1 MSGIQL
7 TKEQMI
13 QEYMSDSEQNL
24 NCSLHNISGGFFKPA
39 INRAYYCA
47 LDAINACLTTID
59 ILDHKNHGFVIG
71 KFREHFIKTHVFE
84 VTISDNLGELFD
96 LRQDSDY
103 SKGFY
108 VGEEEAKELAE
119 KATVIYET
127 ISSYITD
134 YLIKLSAA
142 NDKFGTVDGR

>member
-1 MSGIQL
+1 MPGIQL

-13 QEYMSDSEQNL
+13 QEYMSDSKQNL
-24 NCSLHNISGGFFKPA
+24 DCSIHNISGGFFKPA

-59 ILDHKNHGFVIG
+59 IFDHRNHGFVIG
-71 KFREHFIKTHVFE
+71 KFREHFIKTRVFG
-84 VTISDNLGELFD
+84 VIISDNLGELFD

-103 SKGFY
+103 SKGFH
-108 VGEEEAKELAE
+108 VSEEEAKELVE

-127 ISSYITD
+127 ILSYIAD
-134 YLIKLSAA
+134 YFTKLSEL
-142 NDKFGTVDGR
+142 